1 MGFFS
6 RLFGGEDEQPQP
18 QNSSMSRRQQR
29 QLAASISGMFN
40 SAKQD
45 RLNESWGVIPLTAD
59 LIIYRNQ
66 MQLVARSREQ
76 VNNNDYAKKFVR
88 MCVQNIVGPEG
99 VLLQGRVKKGDETLD
114 DAANQAIEHAWK
126 EWGEQENCDITGQMD
141 WWEIE
146 KACVIS
152 MAKDG
157 EFMLRKIF
165 GRPAGKW
172 GFALQVLDPQ
182 RCPVDYNRDYLE
194 NGEFI
199 RSGIHFNKWGK
210 PLFYYFQTVDGNT
223 PDANEMYYS
232 WGGRK
237 FLQVAADEIIHGY
250 EREMVGQKRGLPW
263 MATALFRLRQ
273 LNGFEDAAIVNA
285 RVAAAKMGVLQWR
298 ENETPVDYDPDDEMG
313 VQMDAEP
320 GTFQELPP
328 GLELKG
334 WEPQWAAGEYMP
346 VHKSVLR
353 GVAAGMGVA
362 YNNLANDLEGVNFSS
377 IRSGTLDEREQWM
390 DRQKLLIKSLCR
402 PVFKEWL
409 PRALLAGLIKNTK
422 TSQPLPASKLAAY
435 KKHHWQ
441 PRRWSWVDPKADVAA
456 AVESK
461 NNLLSSPG
469 QLIRESGR
477 DPHEVWR
484 EFSRDIK
491 AMRDAGIPDE
501 FIMAAILPENW
512 VIKPEVDGS
521 AVGAEDPPQP
531 AAAK

>member
-1 MGFFS
+1 MGIFS
-6 RLFGGEDEQPQP
+6 RLFGGRSAPQP
-18 QNSSMSRRQQR
+18 QKTGMSQR
-29 QLAASISGMFN
+29 QMRSLAANISGMFN
-40 SAKQD
+40 SASQD

-59 LIIYRNQ
+59 LIVYRNQ

-76 VNNNDYAKKFVR
+76 VNNNDYAKKFIR
-88 MCVQNIVGPEG
+88 MCVQNIVGAEG
-99 VLLQGRVKKGDETLD
+99 VLLQGRVKKTDESLD
-114 DAANQAIEHAWK
+114 DVANQAIEHAWR
-126 EWGEQENCDITGQMD
+126 EWCEQENCDITGQMD
-141 WWEIE
+141 WREIE

-157 EFMLRKIF
+157 EFMIRLVL
-165 GRPAGKW
+165 GRQAGKW
-172 GFALQVLDPQ
+172 GIALQVLDPQ

-199 RSGIHFNKWGK
+199 RSGIHFNKFGR
-210 PLFYYFQTVDGNT
+210 PLFYYFQTVDGAT

-237 FLQVAADEIIHGY
+237 FLQVPADEIIHGFD
-250 EREMVGQKRGLPW
+250 REMVGQKRGLPW

-273 LNGFEDAAIVNA
+273 LNGFEDAAIINA

-298 ENETPVDYDPDDEMG
+298 EGEGPSDYDPNEET
-313 VQMDAEP
+313 VHIDAEP
-320 GTFQELPP
+320 GTLQELPP
-328 GLELKG
+328 GMELHG

-353 GVAAGMGVA
+353 GVSAGMGVA

-377 IRSGTLDEREQWM
+377 IRAGTLDEREQWM
-390 DRQKLLIKSLCR
+390 DRQKLLIKSLHR

-409 PRALLAGLIKNTK
+409 PRALLAGLIKNRK
-422 TSQPLPASKLAAY
+422 TGTPLAASSLAKY
-435 KKHHWQ
+435 KHVHWQ

-461 NNLLSSPG
+461 NNLLASPG

-484 EFSRDIK
+484 EMARDIK
-491 AMRDAGIPDE
+491 AMKDAGIPEE
-501 FIMAAILPENW
+501 FIYASVLPENW
-512 VIKPEVDGS
+512 VIKPETDAS
-521 AVGAEDPPQP
+521 AVGANDPKTPP
-531 AAAK
+531 AGQA